1 MKKLTIDIE
10 TSPNLAYVWGL
21 WDQNVG
27 LNQIESVG
35 SVICF
40 AAKWHGSKKVVYY
53 SDHHDGHDVMV
64 KEAWELMSEA
74 DALIHYNGKAF
85 DVKHLQREFLLAG
98 LGPAAPHIDIDL
110 LAVARRQFK
119 FPSNKLQ
126 HVSDALGLGGK
137 LQHTG
142 FDLWRD
148 CMMGDDK
155 AWAMMKKYNIQDVRL
170 TEKLYDRLLPWIPNH
185 PNEALFMQDP
195 DACPQCGGKG
205 TLISNGVRAN
215 RTMTYRRFFCT
226 SCGAWPRERMGSKQ
240 AKPNFV

>member
-40 AAKWHGSKKVVYY
+40 AAKWHGSKKIMYY
-53 SDHHDGHDVMV
+53 SDHHDGHEAMV
-64 KEAWELMSEA
+64 KEAWALMSEA

-110 LAVARRQFK
+110 LSVARRQFK

-126 HVSDALGLGGK
+126 HVSEALGLGGK

-142 FDLWRD
+142 LDLWRD

-155 AWAMMKKYNIQDVRL
+155 AWTLMKKYNIQDVKL
-170 TEKLYDRLLPWIPNH
+170 TEQLYDKLLPWIPNH
-185 PNEALFMQDP
+185 PNMGLWLNRP
-195 DACPQCGGKG
+195 DACPQCGAPN
-205 TLISNGVRAN
+205 TLISNGLRAN
-215 RTMTYRRFFCT
+215 RTMTYRRFVC
-226 SCGAWPRERMGSKQ
+226 SNCGSWSKARVATAAER
-240 AKPNFV
+240 PTYV

>member
-40 AAKWHGSKKVVYY
+40 AAKWHGSKQVMYY

-110 LAVARRQFK
+110 LTVARRQFK

-137 LQHTG
+137 VQHTG

-170 TEKLYDRLLPWIPNH
+170 TEKLYDRLLPWIQNH
-185 PNEALFMQDP
+185 PSEALFMQDP

>member
-64 KEAWELMSEA
+64 KEAWALMSEA

-155 AWAMMKKYNIQDVRL
+155 AWTMMKKYNIQDVRL